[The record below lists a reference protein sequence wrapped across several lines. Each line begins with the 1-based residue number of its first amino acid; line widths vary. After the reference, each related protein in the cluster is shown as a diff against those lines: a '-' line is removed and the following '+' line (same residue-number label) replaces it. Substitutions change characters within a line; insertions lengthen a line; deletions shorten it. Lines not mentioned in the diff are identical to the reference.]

1 MEESR
6 KSETTPDA
14 TWEGRMRQVASREL
28 PYTQALQVALECVE
42 VTERYSSSQPQ
53 SMSPAAPD
61 ANLDVVTNLASALEC
76 DVRLAVYSLYHGD
89 RLVEH
94 DKAVE
99 QLLNC
104 GKRSDLP
111 V

>member
-6 KSETTPDA
+6 KSEVTLAT
-14 TWEGRMRQVASREL
+14 TWECRMRQVASCEL
-28 PYTQALQVALECVE
+28 PYNQALRVVLECVE
-42 VTERYSSSQPQ
+42 VAERYSSSQPQ

-61 ANLDVVTNLASALEC
+61 ANLDMVVNLASALEC

-89 RLVEH
+89 KLVEH

-99 QLLNC
+99 QLLDC
-104 GKRSDLP
+104 GKRSD
-111 V
+111 